1 MIRVADPGLLT
12 TVQDAGRWG
21 CQHLGVPVAGPMD
34 PLSHRAANLLVGNP
48 ADRAALEVTL
58 VGPDLEFLDDT
69 VFAVAGARF
78 DLRLDG
84 KPLRAGVAARAARGS
99 RLRFGRRTAGARAY
113 VAVRGGVDVP
123 PRLGSRSTDL
133 ASRFGGLGG
142 RPLRSGD
149 RLDVGPSGGA
159 PVPRPR
165 PDPVLPLPAGGA
177 RVRFM
182 PGADGRR
189 FEDRVLE
196 RVPDCRFI
204 VGPDSNR
211 MGYRLRG
218 ASIELADPAPV
229 LSSATPPGTI
239 QVPPAGRPILLMADR
254 QTTGGYAVLGTVIT
268 ADLGVAGQL
277 APGDWIAFDPC
288 GRGEAAA
295 ALAEMER
302 RLKPPA
308 PSPRH
313 DGRRGRGNDGGAATR
328 FRHASPPDG
337 RAEPGDR
344 MTFAP

>member
-1 MIRVADPGLLT
+1 MIRVADAGLLT

-34 PLSHRAANLLVGNP
+34 PLSHRTANLLVGNP

-84 KPLRAGVAARAARGS
+84 KPMRSGVAARAGWGS

-123 PRLGSRSTDL
+123 LRLGSRSTDL

-149 RLDVGPSGGA
+149 RLDVGPAVAA

-165 PDPVLPLPAGGA
+165 PDPAFPLPAGGA

-182 PGADGRR
+182 PGADPER
-189 FEDRVLE
+189 FEDGELE
-196 RVPDCRFI
+196 RLAEYRFT

-211 MGYRLRG
+211 MGYRLQG
-218 ASIELADPAPV
+218 PAIGLADPAPV

-239 QVPPAGRPILLMADR
+239 QVPPAGHPILLMADR

-277 APGDWIAFDPC
+277 APGDWIAFDAC
-288 GRGEAAA
+288 GQREAAA
-295 ALAEMER
+295 ALAESER
-302 RLKPPA
+302 RLTA
-308 PSPRH
+308 SVPSA
-313 DGRRGRGNDGGAATR
+313 GRGAAGVAGAGRAGAAR
-328 FRHASPPDG
+328 
-337 RAEPGDR
+337 
-344 MTFAP
+344 